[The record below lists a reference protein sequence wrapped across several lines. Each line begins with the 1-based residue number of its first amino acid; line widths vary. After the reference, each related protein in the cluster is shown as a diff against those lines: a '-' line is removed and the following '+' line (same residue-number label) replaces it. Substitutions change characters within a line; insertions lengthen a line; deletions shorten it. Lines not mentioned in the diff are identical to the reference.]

1 MGRQNTHWIEF
12 RGQHS
17 STLGVQ
23 IVAPPIRPHPAR
35 RGKFVDV
42 PGRDGSLWLD
52 DQAYERV
59 QIKVPMRAR
68 NTGDLT
74 AIDLWLTGAGDLRLS
89 SNDQYVCRARAVS
102 KHDYTRFLPGTGFV
116 NFEMV
121 FDCDP
126 FLYQANPQATPL
138 YEPFTL
144 ANPGAL
150 PAEPLLRVYGRGNV
164 VLAVGDVSIT
174 LTDLSGAVA
183 IDCDAKLAYTVGAS
197 TPVAITLNDE
207 RWPVLGLGGTR
218 ISWSGQV
225 EKVIVE
231 PNWRWL

>member
-1 MGRQNTHWIEF
+1 MPAEAAPKRRIE
-12 RGQHS
+12 
-17 STLGVQ
+17 T
-23 IVAPPIRPHPAR
+23 IKI
-35 RGKFVDV
+35 
-42 PGRDGSLWLD
+42 PGRSGDLHVDENAYDSVTLTAVLNLAGRADVRAVMAWLD
-52 DQAYERV
+52 GR
-59 QIKVPMRAR
+59 
-68 NTGDLT
+68 GDLVLSDS
-74 AIDLWLTGAGDLRLS
+74 AQYRRKAVVIDGVPFKRRRLH
-89 SNDQYVCRARAVS
+89 NGEQYDSFTV
-102 KHDYTRFLPGTGFV
+102 K
-116 NFEMV
+116 

-126 FLYQANPQATPL
+126 FLYQVDPQATPL

-144 ANPGAL
+144 VNQGAL

-164 VLAVGDVSIT
+164 VLAVGDVSVT

-183 IDCDAKLAYTVGAS
+183 IDCDAKLAYTIGAN

-207 RWPVLGLGGTR
+207 KWPVLGLGGTR